1 MPRVMDECTDHCLG
15 IFTLTI
21 APRTLGARDPGGNPL
36 IFMGA
41 AHSPT
46 MTEEGGAERR
56 WEFLASGVKQR
67 TVP

>member
-1 MPRVMDECTDHCLG
+1 MMDECTAHCLG

-21 APRTLGARDPGGNPL
+21 VPRTLGARDPGGNPL

-41 AHSPT
+41 ARSPT
-46 MTEEGGAERR
+46 RTEEGGAERR
-56 WEFLASGVKQR
+56 WELLASRVKQR